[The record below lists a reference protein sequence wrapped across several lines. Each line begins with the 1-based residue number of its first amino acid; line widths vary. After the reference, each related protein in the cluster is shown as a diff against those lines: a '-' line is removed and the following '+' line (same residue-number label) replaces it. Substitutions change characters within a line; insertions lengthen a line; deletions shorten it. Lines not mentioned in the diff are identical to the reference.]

1 MPEAADAD
9 VLEYYIDRVERAAE
23 EKAAL
28 EAKVGQLA
36 LQARWKPTVDALRCM
51 KGVETVTALALACEV
66 DGFSRFGSA
75 SRFASWL
82 GLVPSESSSGE
93 RRCRG
98 GITKAGNGHLRRLL
112 VEAAWHYV
120 NASRDMKPLRR
131 GQEVAP
137 AVRRHAAKGSRRLI
151 DRRKALDEAGKRAV
165 VANCAVAREL
175 ACWCWALGCMVE
187 AA

>member
-1 MPEAADAD
+1 MAGLAH
-9 VLEYYIDRVERAAE
+9 VRWRNWRVCVCGIGGFYISAN
-23 EKAAL
+23 K
-28 EAKVGQLA
+28 LA
-36 LQARWKPTVDALRCM
+36 LQARWKPSVDALRCM

-120 NASRDMKPLRR
+120 NALKCVKISDTMPPGNPL
-131 GQEVAP
+131 
-137 AVRRHAAKGSRRLI
+137 S
-151 DRRKALDEAGKRAV
+151 
-165 VANCAVAREL
+165 
-175 ACWCWALGCMVE
+175 
-187 AA
+187 

>member
-1 MPEAADAD
+1 MRE
-9 VLEYYIDRVERAAE
+9 
-23 EKAAL
+23 
-28 EAKVGQLA
+28 LA
-36 LQARWKPTVDALRCM
+36 LQGRWKPTVDALRCM
-51 KGVETVTALALACEV
+51 KEVEVVTAMALACEV

-82 GLVPSESSSGE
+82 GLVHSESSSGE

-98 GITKAGNGHLRRLL
+98 GCHEGLQRPPQEAPGRGRLALRERLARH
-112 VEAAWHYV
+112 EAA
-120 NASRDMKPLRR
+120 
-131 GQEVAP
+131 QEGPGGGP
-137 AVRRHAAKGSRRLI
+137 AVRRHAAKGSRRLA

-175 ACWCWALGCMVE
+175 ACWCWALGRMVE